1 MDKDEIHFV
10 METGETLIPDEQEA
24 LPLLKDFG
32 LAGDEARVYV
42 GLLRMGS
49 GKVSEISHF
58 TNTDRV
64 KGYKILETLR
74 NQGFVTST
82 LSSPILFSA
91 NEPKLIFDD
100 ILKKKKDKI
109 QRLEKNHIRL
119 IEILENLKGRKAEAN
134 LPKLTV
140 ISGRD
145 NIYDQIKKIIDDTTD
160 ELYLVTSIADLIRM
174 YYTDIPEALK
184 RAKKRKV
191 LIKLMTEL
199 DGAAKTECVK
209 NLGLNNFKIAQ
220 LPSQGRIVCNSTQ
233 IIMSGYTSKT
243 SRIHASDDS
252 ALITNSEEITKNM
265 LSLCQFMWRMG
276 KEIII
281 NEKSSISEKKS
292 PRKTPMQKNATA
304 VVIDDDP
311 DAVDLFSDYLE
322 NKGVEVVGKGHDGS
336 EGFELFKKL
345 NPDIIFLDVIMPKY
359 DGFYTL
365 KKIREINSNAKVIM
379 VTADFSPETKKKL
392 KEMNATDIIYKP
404 YDRKAID
411 KVI

>member
-1 MDKDEIHFV
+1 MNPYFV
-10 METGETLIPDEQEA
+10 METGETLIPDEQEV
-24 LPLLKDFG
+24 LPLLEDCG
-32 LAGDEARVYV
+32 LADDEARVYV

-64 KGYKILETLR
+64 KGYKILENLR

-91 NEPKLIFDD
+91 NEPKLIFDE

-160 ELYLVTSIADLIRM
+160 ELYLVTSVADLIRM

-184 RAKKRKV
+184 RARKRNI

-209 NLGLNNFKIAQ
+209 NLGLSDFKISQ

-276 KEIII
+276 KEIKIDD
-281 NEKSSISEKKS
+281 KSSVSEKKS
-292 PRKTPMQKNATA
+292 PRKTQMQKNATA

-311 DAVDLFSDYLE
+311 DAVDLFSDYLDS
-322 NKGVEVVGKGHDGS
+322 KGVEVVGKGHDGS

-365 KKIREINSNAKVIM
+365 KKIREVNSTAKVIM

-404 YDRKAID
+404 YDRKSID
-411 KVI
+411 KII

>member
-1 MDKDEIHFV
+1 MDKVRQSFM
-10 METGETLIPDEQEA
+10 METGETLIPDEQEV

-32 LAGDEARVYV
+32 LAADDARLYV

-64 KGYKILETLR
+64 KGYKILENLR
-74 NQGFVTST
+74 NEGFVTST

-91 NEPKLIFDD
+91 NEPKLIFDE
-100 ILKKKKDKI
+100 ILKKKKSKI
-109 QRLEKNHIRL
+109 ERLEKNHFRL
-119 IEILENLKGRKAEAN
+119 IQILENLKGHKAEAN

-145 NIYDQIKKIIDDTTD
+145 NIYDQIKKIIENTKD
-160 ELYLVTSIADLIRM
+160 ELYLVSSVADLIRM
-174 YYTDIPEALK
+174 YYTDIPEALQKARK
-184 RAKKRKV
+184 RNV

-199 DGAAKTECVK
+199 DGASKTDCVK
-209 NLGLNNFKIAQ
+209 NLGLNSFKISQ

-276 KEIII
+276 KEIKI
-281 NEKSSISEKKS
+281 NEVNSTSEKKT
-292 PRKTPMQKNATA
+292 PRKTQVQKNATA

-322 NKGVEVVGKGHDGS
+322 NKGVKVMGKGNDGM
-336 EGFELFKKL
+336 EGFELYKKFK
-345 NPDIIFLDVIMPKY
+345 PDIVFLDVIMPKY

-365 KKIREINSNAKVIM
+365 NKIREVDKNTKVIM

-392 KEMNATDIIYKP
+392 KELKATDIIYKP

-411 KVI
+411 RVI